1 MALTDNLVAYYK
13 LDGNSNDSVGSNNGT
28 DTGVSYVSGKINNAG
43 SYNGSTSHT
52 AVPNNSALQLSTG
65 SISFWFNTTSNLSS
79 WRGLVAKQGAFGVF
93 LNSGELTL
101 YDWGT
106 DLNRASGVTPSINTW
121 HHCVLSFQSGVTN
134 GTKLYLNG
142 TLIFTTTITVSSQ
155 SEGVSIAAGNY
166 AGNIQN
172 YNGLIDEVGIWSRAL
187 SPTEVTQLYNSG
199 AGLQYPFVFVIP
211 PTITTTSVSHITN
224 RNAQL
229 NLELTSDG
237 GATTTIGTCHSTAP
251 NPVSTDNPYTKIAGV
266 GTYQLDIPN
275 LLANTKYYVRSFA
288 TNIAGTSY
296 GAELDFT
303 TDSEAKILLQE
314 NGRALLSNSKT
325 IKI

>member
-1 MALTDNLVAYYK
+1 MATIK
-13 LDGNSNDSVGSNNGT
+13 LLDLKG
-28 DTGVSYVSGKINNAG
+28 IG
-43 SYNGSTSHT
+43 SYNNPGFDTHVGGWGDIYMFGLKFDLSDIPSGASVDT
-52 AVPNNSALQLSTG
+52 AVLKMKRRFGSESTRMTSLGIIVSNGDWNSAIVNWSNKPSNWTNMGGTTYSVPATEGWKDFDITSIVQNWIDGNVNNYGIAIVGKQDYYSNAYVKFENSKSTEFIDG
-65 SISFWFNTTSNLSS
+65 DDPYIEVSFTILLPSISSLS
-79 WRGLVAKQGAFGVF
+79 L
-93 LNSGELTL
+93 
-101 YDWGT
+101 
-106 DLNRASGVTPSINTW
+106 
-121 HHCVLSFQSGVTN
+121 
-134 GTKLYLNG
+134 
-142 TLIFTTTITVSSQ
+142 
-155 SEGVSIAAGNY
+155 
-166 AGNIQN
+166 
-172 YNGLIDEVGIWSRAL
+172 
-187 SPTEVTQLYNSG
+187 
-199 AGLQYPFVFVIP
+199 
-211 PTITTTSVSHITN
+211 SHITN

-288 TNIAGTSY
+288 TNSAGTSY